1 MTIRQHHETPILSAA
16 SMSALLCPAFA
27 SLLDVGTNGL
37 LKLFLF
43 GTIHFGRGL
52 ILLMIVGQMV
62 SATENASPF
71 VPTNRFGRGLM
82 LLMIRG
88 QMVSRTHRH
97 SCPQTLA
104 TMVSSKVGVRFPYL
118 CE

>member
-1 MTIRQHHETPILSAA
+1 MLTIRQHDETPILSAA
-16 SMSALLCPAFA
+16 CMSALLCPAFA
-27 SLLDVGTNGL
+27 SLVDVGTNGL

-43 GTIHFGRGL
+43 GTT
-52 ILLMIVGQMV
+52 Q
-62 SATENASPF
+62 
-71 VPTNRFGRGLM
+71 FGRGLM

>member
-1 MTIRQHHETPILSAA
+1 MLTIRQHHETPILSAA

-43 GTIHFGRGL
+43 GTTQFGRGL
-52 ILLMIVGQMV
+52 ILLMIGGQMV

-71 VPTNRFGRGLM
+71 VPTNRWPLWCRRRLVC
-82 LLMIRG
+82 
-88 QMVSRTHRH
+88 VSLTCA
-97 SCPQTLA
+97 SNP
-104 TMVSSKVGVRFPYL
+104 
-118 CE
+118 